1 MKNVV
6 RVLSAHPIDDA
17 IRARVLQALDQ
28 IETEYD
34 VKVLFACESGG
45 RGWGCA
51 SPDSDYDL
59 RFVYVQRLPWY
70 LTCLLYTSRC
80 V

>member
-34 VKVLFACESGG
+34 VKVLFACESGS
-45 RGWGCA
+45 RGGLRVAVKSGAMCLPSVARAWPA
-51 SPDSDYDL
+51 RTREKSPL
-59 RFVYVQRLPWY
+59 
-70 LTCLLYTSRC
+70 
-80 V
+80 